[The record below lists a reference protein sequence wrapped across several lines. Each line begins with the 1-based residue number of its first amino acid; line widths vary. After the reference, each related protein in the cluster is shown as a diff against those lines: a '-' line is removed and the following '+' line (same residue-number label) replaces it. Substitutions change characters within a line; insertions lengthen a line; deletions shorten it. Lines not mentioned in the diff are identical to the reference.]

1 MNHAKVHIFQHVAF
15 EGPGYIE
22 DWMNQN
28 DYAINII
35 RFYQTGFTLPRIDD
49 VAALIVLGGPMSVYD
64 EFEYPWLHQEKAFIE
79 DCIDAGKKVLGICLG
94 AQLLATCMGARVC
107 TATNKE
113 IGWFSVLPTKEC
125 NEVPWLHHL
134 FREQPVVFHWH
145 GDKFDIPYDGS
156 LNLLSSQANS
166 NQAFIKGENI
176 IGLQFHLEVTESSVK
191 EMLQHGVHE
200 LKPTAFIQSGEQINE
215 ESGYI
220 TSCNK
225 LMAAILKQWLAI
237 SASE

>member
-1 MNHAKVHIFQHVAF
+1 MVAS
-15 EGPGYIE
+15 G
-22 DWMNQN
+22 
-28 DYAINII
+28 
-35 RFYQTGFTLPRIDD
+35 
-49 VAALIVLGGPMSVYD
+49 
-64 EFEYPWLHQEKAFIE
+64 KAFIE